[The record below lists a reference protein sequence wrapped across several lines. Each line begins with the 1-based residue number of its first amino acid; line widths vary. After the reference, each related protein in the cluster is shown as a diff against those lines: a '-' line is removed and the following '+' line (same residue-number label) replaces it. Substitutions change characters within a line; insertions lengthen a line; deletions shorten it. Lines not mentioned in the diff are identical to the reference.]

1 MNLTPFQVA
10 RRVGWVV
17 LALLAQTTLAPRL
30 AILGI
35 QPSLLIAVMVL
46 FALKMG
52 SFSAIWTGFAAGLVL
67 DVYMPGVPG
76 GFSLAMATV
85 GWLVGLFNEQR
96 VHTEYFTR
104 VILLGVVCLVHDTIW
119 FLVGRYGF
127 EHLSNFLLRTSAPSA
142 VYTMLF
148 GALLFALRPPVRTE
162 RRW

>member
-1 MNLTPFQVA
+1 MNLTPLQMA

-17 LALLAQTTLAPRL
+17 LALLAQATLAPRL

-35 QPSLLIAVMVL
+35 QPSILLAVFVL
-46 FALKMG
+46 FAIKMG

-76 GFSLAMATV
+76 SFAMAMALL
-85 GWLVGLFNEQR
+85 GGLVGLLQEQR

-104 VILLGVVCLVHDTIW
+104 VILLGVVCLAHDTVW
-119 FLVGRYGF
+119 FLVGRHGF
-127 EHLSNFLLRTSAPSA
+127 AALGTFLVRTSAPSA
-142 VYTMLF
+142 VYTMLA
-148 GALLFALRPPVRTE
+148 GALLFALRPPVRSE

>member
-1 MNLTPFQVA
+1 MNLTPFQIA
-10 RRVGWVV
+10 RRIGWVV

-35 QPSLLIAVMVL
+35 QPSLLLAVLVL

-52 SFSAIWTGFAAGLVL
+52 SFAAIWTGFGAGLVL

-76 GFSLAMATV
+76 GFSLAMASV
-85 GWLVGLFNEQR
+85 GWLAGFLHEQR

-104 VILLGVVCLVHDTIW
+104 VILLGVVCVLHDAIW
-119 FLVGRYGF
+119 FLVGRNGLD
-127 EHLSNFLLRTSAPSA
+127 HLADFVLRTSAPSA

-148 GALLFALRPPVRTE
+148 GAILFALRPPVRSE